1 MFSSKGGAAPSS
13 NHTFSLISKEP
24 GSLCFLSTQ
33 LEKPVGSGISEDVI
47 VSINKAQRVYR
58 VILSRD
64 VSILIDEVLIQENE
78 FLVFKVSGINKQ
90 AVGGV
95 LGSRP
100 WQLST
105 PPT

>member
-1 MFSSKGGAAPSS
+1 MFCSKGGAAPSPPS
-13 NHTFSLISKEP
+13 HIQPHLQRARIPLLSLH
-24 GSLCFLSTQ
+24 
-33 LEKPVGSGISEDVI
+33 PVGSGISEDGIISV
-47 VSINKAQRVYR
+47 NKAQRIYR

-64 VSILIDEVLIQENE
+64 VSILIDEVLIQEDE